1 MTEQDLQPDPERPDE
16 GAQSSAEPPAEIER
30 RDPNRFNPFVNEDDM
45 FKVVLGVAG
54 AALLIVAVAVIIQ
67 SL

>member
-1 MTEQDLQPDPERPDE
+1 MDAP
-16 GAQSSAEPPAEIER
+16 SEPVVEK

-45 FKVVLGVAG
+45 FKVVLAVAG
-54 AALLIVAVAVIIQ
+54 AALLIVAVAVLVQ